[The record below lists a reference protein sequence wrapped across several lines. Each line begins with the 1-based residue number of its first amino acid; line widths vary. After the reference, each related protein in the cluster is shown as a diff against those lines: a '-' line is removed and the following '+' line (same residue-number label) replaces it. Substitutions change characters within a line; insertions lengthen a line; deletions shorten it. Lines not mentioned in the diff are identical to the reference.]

1 MALQV
6 LMKIIFYFLDTAK
19 VREYFKRKGNYMSEE
34 DELLYFYNRNRDML
48 SKSATLKAEKL
59 IKTKT

>member
-1 MALQV
+1 
-6 LMKIIFYFLDTAK
+6 MKIIFYFLDTAK